1 MRYKKRCPVCGS
13 IFTTDRTQTKY
24 CGLVCKDIA
33 MKKQLREWRENH
45 PGYHAEKCAKPE
57 NVTDPN
63 SLADNL
69 VKSLNDSK
77 NFLNDSKIREQLK

>member
-45 PGYHAEKCAKPE
+45 PGYHAEKMRK
-57 NVTDPN
+57 T
-63 SLADNL
+63 
-69 VKSLNDSK
+69 
-77 NFLNDSKIREQLK
+77 RERERSEQPGRQPREVSERFKELLK